1 MTVQGISIGVVMTM
15 SSIIVTILINS
26 LPPLSLVGDFFSL
39 KTEKTD
45 IIFGIKIMSSCGLTT
60 GTRSCFIFLPNLGPA
75 GIHPQKSLIFAGPEK
90 ATG

>member
-1 MTVQGISIGVVMTM
+1 MATVRILHML
-15 SSIIVTILINS
+15 VTILINI
-26 LPPLSLVGDFFSL
+26 LPPPFPGGGFFSL

-90 ATG
+90 AAG